1 MPIGFRQ
8 DRQLDPK
15 LCWKLIG
22 HDGISCYKAPIVLK
36 NEYGQYNV
44 RTGKPFSHQGVWESA
59 NSYLL
64 DNMVEARKDT
74 EDVWKAN
81 GRLLS
86 DADWYKIV
94 IEKARYLSPKKYKA
108 FMETHQYLTP
118 YLTQ

>member
-1 MPIGFRQ
+1 MAIGMTKV
-8 DRQLDPK
+8 RQLDPK
-15 LCWKLIG
+15 LCFELWMRTG
-22 HDGISCYKAPIVLK
+22 SVYKTAIVLK
-36 NEYGQYNV
+36 NEYNKFNPA
-44 RTGKPFSHQGVWESA
+44 TGKPYSHMGIWESA

-64 DNMVEARKDT
+64 DNMVEARKAV

-108 FMETHQYLTP
+108 FMEKHQYLTP